1 MASIVVLSKR
11 TSIAISRH
19 LCPSDA
25 LKDFV
30 AEDLEAAH
38 YVSVSTSLIEAMLAN
53 KGYID

>member
-11 TSIAISRH
+11 TSVAISRH
-19 LCPSDA
+19 LSPSDA
-25 LKDFV
+25 RKDFV